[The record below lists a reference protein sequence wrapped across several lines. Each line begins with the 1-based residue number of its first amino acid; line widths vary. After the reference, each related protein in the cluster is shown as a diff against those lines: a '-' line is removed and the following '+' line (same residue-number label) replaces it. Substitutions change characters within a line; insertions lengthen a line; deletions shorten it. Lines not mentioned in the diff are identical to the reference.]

1 MRFRPAARRIG
12 VLAVLTCSLLLLSC
26 GGGGGGGGGSTDP
39 TLTQISITPSNQT
52 IAMGATLQLSATGYF
67 SNGTQEGLSGVAWQ
81 SGQTSIATIDAQGK
95 VTGMGDGVAQVS
107 ASYQGLTGNTSVTVG
122 SASPTLV
129 SIAVTPNQIS
139 LPVGQTEQFTATGN
153 YSDGSKQTLTQ
164 TATWSSNGSVA
175 SVSAAGVALAQ
186 AVGTA
191 TISATSGSVTGTAS
205 LTVTGLGVVAL
216 TVTPATLS
224 LPLGGGSQL
233 QAVATMSDGTQQTL
247 SSSVTWQTSQ
257 SGVATVNAQ
266 GYVTAVGKGTAQVS
280 AVYQGMTGS
289 AAITVGPP
297 TLVSIAVSPNQVSL
311 PVGQTEQFTATGTF
325 TDGSTQ
331 NLTQSA
337 TWISSQPSIANVSTT
352 GAALARVAGTA
363 TISATS
369 GSVSG
374 TANLTVTPA
383 VAVSVNVVPAALTL
397 PLGSSSQLQAI
408 ATMSDGTQQTLN
420 SSVTW
425 QTSQSAVATVN
436 VQGYVTAVG
445 KGTTQVSAAYQ
456 GLAGAAAITVGPAVL
471 VNLAVSPNQVSL
483 PIGET
488 EQFTATGTFSD
499 GTTQD
504 LTQSVTWISS
514 APTTAAISVTGAAV
528 AKAVGSVTISASSGP
543 LAGTASLVVTP
554 AVAVAVNVVPAT
566 LSLPLG
572 SSGPLQAI
580 ATMSDGSQQTLSSS
594 VTWQTSQS
602 SLATVNAQGVVTAVG
617 KGTAQVSA
625 IYQGLTGNSS
635 ITIGAAA
642 LLSIA
647 VIPNQVSLPL
657 GQTEQFTA
665 TGTFTDGSTQNLTQS
680 ATWIS
685 SAPATAP
692 VSVGGAAIAKV
703 IGAAT
708 ISATSGTVTGTA
720 NLTVVAAVPVSVNI
734 IPSSLSLPLGSGS
747 QLQAIITLSDGTTQD
762 VTTTVTWSS
771 PQPAIAT
778 VNAQGFVTATGKGTG
793 QVSAAYQALSSN
805 SSITVGPPVLVS
817 VAVTPNQVSLP
828 IGETE
833 QFTATGTFT
842 DGSTQNLTQT
852 ATWISSAPANA
863 SVSVAGAAVAK
874 VLGTATISATSGIV
888 TGTASLT
895 VIPATAVS
903 VNVVPTTLSMPLG
916 TSSQLQAT
924 ATMSDGTQQA
934 LSSSSPSITWQSSQP
949 SMATVSAQGLV
960 TAVGKGAAQVSA
972 TYEGVSGNTSVTV
985 GPPALVS
992 IAVTPSPSS
1001 LPIGETEQLTATGT
1015 YTDGSTQNLT
1025 QSVTWISST
1034 PAAATVSAAGSAL
1047 AKAIGTTTISA
1058 TSASITGTVS
1068 LTVTPAVALSVNV
1081 APATLTLPLGSTSQL
1096 QATANMSDGSVQ
1108 TLNSSATW
1116 QTSQSTVAAVSA
1128 QGLVTAAGQGSTQVS
1143 ATYQGLTGS
1152 SSITVGP
1159 AALVSITVT
1168 PTPSSLPIG
1177 ETEQLTA
1184 TGTFTD
1190 GTTQNLT
1197 QTATW
1202 NSSVPAT
1209 ASVSA
1214 TGSALAKAIG
1224 TATISATSGSVTGN
1238 ASLTVTPAVALS
1250 LNVVPAAL
1258 SLPLGST
1265 SQLQAIASMSDGTQ
1279 QTLSSSVTWQTSQSA
1294 MAAVNAQGVVTAAGQ
1309 GAAQVSATYQGLTN
1323 SASITVVPPVLVS
1336 IAVTPASPSLPVGE
1350 TQQFKA
1356 TGTFT
1361 DGTTQDLTLS
1371 ATWTSSTAT
1380 IASIS
1385 PAGLASGLVVGSTT
1399 VTAVS
1404 GTIQGSTTLAVVPPV
1419 VTSIAVAPANASITV
1434 INTQQFT
1441 ATGTYSDGS
1450 TQDLTGTTTWSS
1462 VTPGVATITSAGLAT
1477 GVAPGTT
1484 TISATTGGITGSTTL
1499 TVLAPVLVSIAV
1511 NPGNPSIAVGGTQQ
1525 FTATGTYNNGTTQDL
1540 TSTATWSSSL
1550 PAVATIGSTPSQNLA
1565 TAVGVGTT
1573 TISATS
1579 SATSGSISGST
1590 TLTVTAGFV
1599 LTGSAKN
1606 ARQYHTATLLNNGLV
1621 LIAGGYG
1628 STSTLA
1634 SAELYNP
1641 ATGTFT
1647 PTGSMS
1653 TARSQHTAT
1662 LLPNGMVLIAGGIG
1676 VSGNVASAEI
1686 YNPATGKFTSTG
1698 SLNTARAMHTATL
1711 LSTGMVLVAGG
1722 VDSSNS
1728 ALDSAEIYNPAAAT
1742 FTTDASILNVA
1753 RALHTATTLNNGL
1766 VLLAGG
1772 NPGSAQTSAEL
1783 YDPVADTFTLTG
1795 TLNAGRYDHTATLLN
1810 NGMVLLAGGFG
1821 SGGLLDSAELYDP
1834 NAGIFFYTGS
1844 LNTARFEHTATLL
1857 NNGTVLIAGGFDTSN
1872 PQSSAELYDPV
1883 AAAFAYTGSLNTA
1896 RYNHTATLL
1905 SNGMVLI
1912 AGGQGSKTYLSSA
1925 ELYEPGTLT
1934 PPNLVSIALGPN
1946 NPTIPLDDA
1955 QQMIATGTFGD
1966 GTTQQLASATWSS
1979 SDTTSFVTTNDVTDS
1994 GQAYALGGAGT
2005 ATVTACTGSIC
2016 GSTTV
2021 VVGPPA
2027 LALIAVTPATA
2038 TIAAGGSIA
2047 FDAMGTYTDGS
2058 TQDITTSVTWISSD
2072 WDVASITTDGQVSG
2086 WTGGAVTIS
2095 ANSGSVTGNANL
2107 TVNSAVASGLSI
2119 KPASLSIAPGGSLQL
2134 QVIETFSDGSTQD
2147 VTTSTTWSY
2156 QVTGIVFVNQTTGVI
2171 TGQKVG
2177 STTVIAHNRGFTAS
2191 ASVTVAAVTAVNI
2204 IPITLDMVPGTSSQF
2219 QAIATLTGGATEDIT
2234 TLVAWSST
2242 QPGLAS
2248 VSSGGLV
2255 TAVQVG
2261 APTIQA
2267 LINGITGSATVNVV
2281 SPATLSIVPSP
2292 LSMSLGSSRQLRA
2305 IATFNDGTTEDVT
2318 ATAVWSSTQPTIVSV
2333 NSGGGVTGQTM
2344 GSTTVLAQNDGLTA
2358 SVNITVMPL
2367 VTVQYFNLANAQASG
2382 IDSTVQLVN
2391 PGLTTGTLCAM
2402 VYVFDQNQELNECC
2416 GCSISDEGVRTLS
2429 LVNDLTANPLTGQ
2442 PPPAGTIEIVASD
2455 PTLNP
2460 QCNAGSLA
2468 PLGQINAWGT
2478 HIQNA
2483 GNGTY
2488 QITESD
2494 FATSALSSAKA
2505 AYLSG
2510 LCSYMQQLGSGSG
2523 VCGCGTGGN

>member
-1 MRFRPAARRIG
+1 M
-12 VLAVLTCSLLLLSC
+12 LTCSLLLISC
-26 GGGGGGGGGSTDP
+26 GGGGGGGGGGSDP

-52 IAMGATLQLSATGYF
+52 IAMGATLQLSATGIF
-67 SNGTQEGLSGVAWQ
+67 SNGTQEALSAVTWQ
-81 SGQTSIATIDAQGK
+81 TNQVSIATIDAQGK

-129 SIAVTPNQIS
+129 SIAVTPNQVS
-139 LPVGQTEQFTATGN
+139 LPVGETEQFTATGN
-153 YSDGSKQTLTQ
+153 FSDGSKQNLTQ
-164 TATWSSNGSVA
+164 TATWSSSGSIA
-175 SVSAAGVALAQ
+175 SVSAAGVASAQ

-205 LTVTGLGVVAL
+205 FTVTAAGIAAL
-216 TVTPATLS
+216 TVTPATVS

-257 SGVATVNAQ
+257 SAVATVNAQ
-266 GYVTAVGKGTAQVS
+266 GYVTAVGKGAAQVS
-280 AVYQGMTGS
+280 AVYQGLTSS
-289 AAITVGPP
+289 AAITVGQP
-297 TLVSIAVSPNQVSL
+297 TLVSIAVTPNQVSL
-311 PVGQTEQFTATGTF
+311 PVGQSEQFTATGTF
-325 TDGSTQ
+325 TDGTTQ

-337 TWISSQPSIANVSTT
+337 TWISSEPSIASVSTA

-369 GSVSG
+369 GSVTG

-456 GLAGAAAITVGPAVL
+456 GLTGAASITVGPAVL
-471 VNLAVSPNQVSL
+471 VSLTVSPNQVSL
-483 PIGET
+483 PVGET
-488 EQFTATGTFSD
+488 EQLTATGTFSD

-514 APTTAAISVTGAAV
+514 VPATATVSVTGAAV
-528 AKAVGSVTISASSGP
+528 AKAVGSVTISASSGA
-543 LAGTASLVVTP
+543 LSGTASIGVTP

-572 SSGPLQAI
+572 SSSPLQAV

-602 SLATVNAQGVVTAVG
+602 ALATVNAQGVVTAVG

-635 ITIGAAA
+635 ITIGPAA
-642 LLSIA
+642 LVSIA

-665 TGTFTDGSTQNLTQS
+665 TGTFTDGTTQNLTQS

-692 VSVGGAAIAKV
+692 VSVGGAAVAKV

-708 ISATSGTVTGTA
+708 ISATSGTITGTA
-720 NLTVVAAVPVSVNI
+720 NLTVISAVPVSVNI

-778 VNAQGFVTATGKGTG
+778 VNAQGFVTATGKGAG

-805 SSITVGPPVLVS
+805 SSITVGPPVLTS
-817 VAVTPNQVSLP
+817 IAVTPNQVSLP

-842 DGSTQNLTQT
+842 DGSTQNLTQS

-874 VLGTATISATSGIV
+874 VLGTATISATSGTI

-895 VIPATAVS
+895 VTPAAAVS
-903 VNVVPTTLSMPLG
+903 VNVVPATLSMPLG

-934 LSSSSPSITWQSSQP
+934 LTSSSPSVTWQSSQP
-949 SMATVSAQGLV
+949 SMATVNAQGFV

-972 TYEGVSGNTSVTV
+972 TYEGVSGNTSVTVGPPALVSIAVTPTPSSLPIGETEQLTATGTFTDGSTQNLTQSVTWISSPPATATVSAAGSALAKAIGTTTISATSSATSGSITGTASLTVTPAVALSVNVAPATLALPLGSNSQLLATANMSDGSQQTLSSSVTWQTSQSTVATVGAQGLVTAVGQGAAQVSATYQGLTGSSAITV

-1025 QSVTWISST
+1025 Q
-1034 PAAATVSAAGSAL
+1034 
-1047 AKAIGTTTISA
+1047 
-1058 TSASITGTVS
+1058 
-1068 LTVTPAVALSVNV
+1068 
-1081 APATLTLPLGSTSQL
+1081 
-1096 QATANMSDGSVQ
+1096 
-1108 TLNSSATW
+1108 
-1116 QTSQSTVAAVSA
+1116 
-1128 QGLVTAAGQGSTQVS
+1128 
-1143 ATYQGLTGS
+1143 
-1152 SSITVGP
+1152 
-1159 AALVSITVT
+1159 
-1168 PTPSSLPIG
+1168 
-1177 ETEQLTA
+1177 
-1184 TGTFTD
+1184 
-1190 GTTQNLT
+1190 
-1197 QTATW
+1197 TATW
-1202 NSSVPAT
+1202 NSSAPAA

-1250 LNVVPAAL
+1250 LNVVPATL

-1265 SQLQAIASMSDGTQ
+1265 SQLQAIANMSDGSQ
-1279 QTLSSSVTWQTSQSA
+1279 QTLSSSVTWQTTQSA
-1294 MAAVNAQGVVTAAGQ
+1294 MATVNAQGVVTAAGQ
-1309 GAAQVSATYQGLTN
+1309 GAAQVSATYQGLTS
-1323 SASITVVPPVLVS
+1323 SASITVGPPVLVS

-1350 TQQFKA
+1350 IQQFKA

-1361 DGTTQDLTLS
+1361 DGSKQDLTQS
-1371 ATWTSSTAT
+1371 ATWTSSAAT
-1380 IASIS
+1380 IAPIS
-1385 PAGLASGLVVGSTT
+1385 PAGLANGVVVGSTT
-1399 VTAVS
+1399 ITAAS
-1404 GTIQGSTTLAVVPPV
+1404 GTIPGTIQGSTTVTVVPPV
-1419 VTSIAVAPANASITV
+1419 LISIAVAPANASITV
-1434 INTQQFT
+1434 VNTQPFT

-1450 TQDLTGTTTWSS
+1450 TQDLTSTTTWSS
-1462 VTPGVATITSAGLAT
+1462 LAPGVATITSAGLAT
-1477 GVAPGTT
+1477 GVAVGTS
-1484 TISATTGGITGSTTL
+1484 TISATTGSITGSTML

-1511 NPGNPSIAVGGTQQ
+1511 NPGNPSIAVGSTQQ

-1540 TSTATWSSSL
+1540 TSTATWSSSS
-1550 PAVATIGSTPSQNLA
+1550 PAVATIGSPPSQNLA
-1565 TAVGVGTT
+1565 TTVGVGTT

-1579 SATSGSISGST
+1579 SATSGTISGST

-1599 LTGSAKN
+1599 STGSAKN

-1676 VSGNVASAEI
+1676 VSGNVASAEL
-1686 YNPATGKFTSTG
+1686 YNPATGKFSPTG

-1711 LSTGMVLVAGG
+1711 LSTGMVLIAGG

-1728 ALDSAEIYNPAAAT
+1728 ALASAEIYNPAAAT
-1742 FTTDASILNVA
+1742 FTTDASTLNVA
-1753 RALHTATTLNNGL
+1753 RASHTATTLNNGL

-1772 NPGSAQTSAEL
+1772 NPSSAQTSAEL
-1783 YDPVADTFTLTG
+1783 YDPVADAFILTG

-1821 SGGLLDSAELYDP
+1821 SGGLLASAELYDP
-1834 NAGIFFYTGS
+1834 NAGLFFYTGS

-1872 PQSSAELYDPV
+1872 PQSSAELYDPT
-1883 AAAFAYTGSLNTA
+1883 AATFAYTGSLNTA

-1905 SNGMVLI
+1905 PSGMVLI
-1912 AGGQGSKTYLSSA
+1912 AGGQGSKTYLSSS
-1925 ELYEPGTLT
+1925 ELYEPGTLI
-1934 PPNLVSIALGPN
+1934 PPNLVSIALNPS

-1955 QQMIATGTFGD
+1955 QQMIATGTFSD

-2038 TIAAGGSIA
+2038 TISTGGSIA

-2058 TQDITTSVTWISSD
+2058 TQDVTSSVTWISSD
-2072 WDVASITTDGQVSG
+2072 WDVASITTDGQASG
-2086 WTGGAVTIS
+2086 WAGGAVTIS
-2095 ANSGSVTGNANL
+2095 ATAGSVTGSANL
-2107 TVNSAVASGLSI
+2107 TVNPAVMSGLSI
-2119 KPASLSIAPGGSLQL
+2119 NPPALTLAVGGSLQL
-2134 QVIETFSDGSTQD
+2134 QVIATFSDGSTQD
-2147 VTTSTTWSY
+2147 VTRNSTWTY
-2156 QVTGIVFVNQTTGVI
+2156 QVSGVANVNPANGVL
-2171 TGQKVG
+2171 TALKLG
-2177 STTVIAHNRGFTAS
+2177 STAVIAHTSGFTAS
-2191 ASVTVAAVTAVNI
+2191 ASVTVATVTAVNI
-2204 IPITLDMVPGTSSQF
+2204 VPATLDMVPGTSSQF
-2219 QAIATLTGGATEDIT
+2219 QAIATLNGGATENVT
-2234 TLVAWSST
+2234 TIAAWSST
-2242 QPGLAS
+2242 QSSLAS

-2261 APTIQA
+2261 SPTIQA
-2267 LINGITGSATVNVV
+2267 QVNGITGSATVNVV
-2281 SPATLSIVPSP
+2281 APAVLNIVPSP
-2292 LSMSLGSSRQLRA
+2292 LSMSLGASRQLQA
-2305 IATFNDGTTEDVT
+2305 IATFSDGSTEDVT
-2318 ATAVWSSTQPTIVSV
+2318 STAVWSSVQPTIVSV
-2333 NSGGGVTGQTM
+2333 SSGGAVIAQNI
-2344 GSTTVLAQNDGLTA
+2344 GSTTVMAQNDGLTA

-2367 VTVQYFNLANAQASG
+2367 LMVQYFNLANAQASG

-2416 GCSISDEGVRTLS
+2416 GCSISTDGVRSLS
-2429 LVNDLTANPLTGQ
+2429 LLNDLTANPLTGQ
-2442 PPPAGTIEIVASD
+2442 APAAGTIEVISSD
-2455 PTLNP
+2455 PTANP
-2460 QCNAGSLA
+2460 TCNAASLA

-2478 HIQNA
+2478 NVQNA
-2483 GNGTY
+2483 GNGAY
-2488 QITESD
+2488 QVTEST
-2494 FATSALSSAKA
+2494 FARSALTNAKA

-2523 VCGCGTGGN
+2523 VCSCGTGGN